1 MKMEAKLEK
10 KLTKMDV
17 KLDKMHCNMQRSRG
31 SSNDV
36 EGSEEKDETTTLA
49 KEVPKDA
56 ESAERLGSD

>member
-1 MKMEAKLEK
+1 MKMDAKLEK
-10 KLTKMDV
+10 MLMKMDV

-36 EGSEEKDETTTLA
+36 EGSEEKDETVA

-56 ESAERLGSD
+56 ESAERLGSASL